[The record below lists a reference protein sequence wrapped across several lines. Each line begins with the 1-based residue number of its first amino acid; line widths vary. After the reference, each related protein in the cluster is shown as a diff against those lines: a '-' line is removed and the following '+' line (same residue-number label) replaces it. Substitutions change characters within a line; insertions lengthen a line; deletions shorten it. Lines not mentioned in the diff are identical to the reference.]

1 MIGKQ
6 PKIDVGRVQ
15 VPKVEKSLIE
25 RLPASVTRPMP
36 VPVTRPMMPPT
47 VNVPTA
53 EIPSYEPMDYNEAD
67 LVLSEEKAGGSGEK
81 KKESKEGETDSRNLP
96 PVPPQPA
103 DIPKQ
108 PDQAVIEVPFSGG
121 YELPI
126 PRQEQVV
133 LAGTTAFASVGATL
147 IGKAL
152 VDQLVKLMKPVVK
165 QLLLRARAA
174 LSRDRTAYEEQ
185 QILAFEAEAKLVKRL
200 KQEQKGERL
209 RQRAEAAKPL
219 HQRILRGTES
229 QDEK

>member
-147 IGKAL
+147 LGKAL

-165 QLLLRARAA
+165 QLFLRIRALLN
-174 LSRDRTAYEEQ
+174 RDRNGWAQ
-185 QILAFEAEAKLVKRL
+185 QELLVLDLEKKVIQRL
-200 KQEQKGERL
+200 KKEQKESKTKQL
-209 RQRAEAAKPL
+209 AEAAEPL
-219 HQRILRGTES
+219 HRRIFRHKENSGGT
-229 QDEK
+229 